1 MELYGFM
8 LRSSNL
14 GIYLVI
20 TNILF
25 KPELRNNLYS
35 IEHSSIML
43 CVSVYSTLY
52 RNNNHL
58 RNLWRNNRNAHDFL
72 FVFDSSFQLFEK
84 VILEKLTNSW
94 SIYIYTLLDLTWP
107 WGSIVYAKNLNKLCP
122 NVFDFCK
129 NFGNAQTFFS
139 LNPQTF
145 CLLLFYIV
153 QREDI

>member
-107 WGSIVYAKNLNKLCP
+107 WGSFVCAKNL
-122 NVFDFCK
+122 K
-129 NFGNAQTFFS
+129 NCVPTFLIFVKI
-139 LNPQTF
+139 LEMRKHF
-145 CLLLFYIV
+145 FH
-153 QREDI
+153 